1 MKSISGYE
9 RARIAGLLALL
20 FGVGGCIEYRIDT
33 TLNADGSGSRH
44 EEIIVDEDG
53 DMSWFSVDHSV
64 SAGDFQVLMHVDPD
78 RWTRELGVEDDD
90 TVHVLRRETRIRDL
104 ASWAEVSGGVR
115 ISGARPADA
124 AERLGHLQL
133 GDVQF
138 LTSVRVES
146 GQVPEGRSFTYRET
160 FYWESL
166 IDVLVEYV
174 LVQVRDS
181 LDAHYPGLNSERR
194 GEIVG
199 LVRGGLWGIMDSG
212 ILDVGGDEEE
222 ALVTAFADRTAEQ
235 VMRIVH
241 RRYPEADEKSFSD
254 MLRRIYDDE
263 DDRLEDFIESK
274 LPGVLL
280 ALNTEIVFRLNMPG
294 RVTASNAHD
303 RDGTTLIW
311 EFSPAD
317 PATEP
322 VEIFAESIVRR

>member
-1 MKSISGYE
+1 MNSISGYE
-9 RARIAGLLALL
+9 RARIAGIVALL

-33 TLNADGSGSRH
+33 TLNADGSGIRH
-44 EEIIVDEDG
+44 EEIVVDEDG
-53 DMSWFSVDHSV
+53 DVSWFSVDHSL
-64 SAGDFQVLMHVDPD
+64 SADDFQVLMHIDPD
-78 RWTRELGVEDDD
+78 QWTHELEVEDDD
-90 TVHVLRRETRIRDL
+90 TIQVLRRETRVRDL
-104 ASWAEVSGGVR
+104 VSWAEVSGDVR

-124 AERLGHLQL
+124 AERLGHLSL

-166 IDVLVEYV
+166 IDVLIEYL
-174 LVQVRDS
+174 LVQVKDT
-181 LDAHYPGLNSERR
+181 LDTHYPELSLEQR
-194 GEIVG
+194 GEIIG

-212 ILDVGGDEEE
+212 ILDVGSDEEE

-241 RRYPEADEKSFSD
+241 RRYPEADERSFSD
-254 MLRRIYDDE
+254 MLRRIYNDE

-280 ALNTEIVFRLNMPG
+280 ALNTEIVFRLNVPG

-311 EFSPAD
+311 KFGPGD

-322 VEIFAESIVRR
+322 VEIYAESVVRR